1 MNALTWNI
9 VLALI
14 WVGITGEFSSA
25 NLVIGFVLG
34 YVILAFAMR
43 DVKHFTHYASKVPKV
58 IRFIGFFVREL
69 VMSNLRVAYD
79 VLTPTHYMRPGILAL
94 PLDAKTDREIMLLA
108 NLISLTPGTLSLEV
122 SPDRKFLF
130 VHSMYI
136 DDVEQEK
143 RNLKQGIERRLL
155 EIMR

>member
-1 MNALTWNI
+1 MNSFMYNVLLAFVWAFSMGELSLGQLVVGFALGYF
-9 VLALI
+9 VLYA
-14 WVGITGEFSSA
+14 TR
-25 NLVIGFVLG
+25 NLVGSAG
-34 YVILAFAMR
+34 YC
-43 DVKHFTHYASKVPKV
+43 KHVVMFF
-58 IRFIGFFVREL
+58 RFFGFFLHQL
-69 VMSNLRVAYD
+69 VKTNLRVAYE

-136 DDVEQEK
+136 DDIEQEK
-143 RNLKQGIERRLL
+143 QNLKQGIERRLL

>member
-9 VLALI
+9 ILALI

-25 NLVIGFVLG
+25 NLVIGLVLG

-43 DVKHFTHYASKVPKV
+43 DVKYFNHYASKVPKV

-79 VLTPTHYMRPGILAL
+79 VLTPTHYMRPAVIAV
-94 PLDAKTDREIMLLA
+94 PLEARTDGEITILA
-108 NLISLTPGTLSLEV
+108 NLISLTPGTLSLDV
-122 SPDRKFLF
+122 SSDRRVLYLHVMYLDDEQA
-130 VHSMYI
+130 VHASI
-136 DDVEQEK
+136 KALEARV
-143 RNLKQGIERRLL
+143 L
-155 EIMR
+155 EILR

>member
-9 VLALI
+9 ILALI

-58 IRFIGFFVREL
+58 IRFVGFFVREL

-79 VLTPTHYMRPGILAL
+79 VLTPTHYMRPAVIAVKLEAR
-94 PLDAKTDREIMLLA
+94 TDGEITILA
-108 NLISLTPGTLSLEV
+108 NLISLTPGTLSLDV
-122 SPDRKFLF
+122 SSDRSVLYLHVMYLDDEEA
-130 VHSMYI
+130 VHASI
-136 DDVEQEK
+136 KALEARV
-143 RNLKQGIERRLL
+143 L
-155 EIMR
+155 EILR